1 MKEVLFT
8 EGMTTEK
15 QLNVLENACRD
26 VRHIKGEVIEIGCWE
41 GKSTIRIANTLPTD
55 KVLAVD
61 TWKGNFN
68 EDPNHETVVAAKKR
82 DVYSRF
88 RENIQ
93 AGTKGNVIPIKMDC
107 HEFENMY
114 KSERLKESGRF
125 DDIKFLYIDACHDY
139 KSVITTIRNL
149 LPHMIKG
156 GIMCGDDFLSAH
168 MGRDDLDG
176 GVERAVRESLPGMF
190 AWEGNFWITRI

>member
-93 AGTKGNVIPIKMDC
+93 AGTKGNVIPIRMDC
-107 HEFENMY
+107 HDFENMWF
-114 KSERLKESGRF
+114 G
-125 DDIKFLYIDACHDY
+125 DIKFLHIDACHDY

>member
-61 TWKGNFN
+61 TWEGNFN
-68 EDPNHETVVAAKKR
+68 EDPNHETVVSVKER

-93 AGTKGNVIPIKMDC
+93 AGTKGNVIPIRMDC
-107 HEFENMY
+107 HDFENMWF
-114 KSERLKESGRF
+114 G
-125 DDIKFLYIDACHDY
+125 DIKFLHIDACHDY

-149 LPHMIKG
+149 LPYMIEG
-156 GIMCGDDFLSAH
+156 GIMCGDDFQSAH
-168 MGRDDLDG
+168 MGRDDLNG
-176 GVERAVRESLPGMF
+176 GVERAVRESFSSSGF
-190 AWEGNFWITRI
+190 GWEDNFWITRI